1 MKIHP
6 SRASG
11 FTLIEIMIVVAIIGI
26 LAAIAVPNFK
36 TARES
41 AQRQACQMNLRAI
54 DSAKE
59 KWAMEFKK
67 GDGEAVDL
75 SAVNTF
81 FKNNQAPTCP
91 GGGTYDFGTVGTSPT
106 CTLVNKGHTL

>member
-1 MKIHP
+1 MHP

-36 TARES
+36 TARDN
-41 AQRQACQMNLRAI
+41 AQRQACQMTLRAI

-59 KWAMEFKK
+59 KWAMDFKK
-67 GDGEAVDL
+67 SDGDAVDMA
-75 SAVNTF
+75 AVNTF

-91 GGGTYDFGTVGTSPT
+91 GGGTYEYGPIGTSPV
-106 CTLVNKGHTL
+106 CSKAALGHTL